1 MNRDRLKL
9 VSLFVFFILT
19 MSLLVKLYNKEREYI
34 RKEREYTQLLN
45 ESRQMLLEADLEKN
59 KVKQEALINER
70 SLRMK
75 ILEQEE
81 IIEVQREELKELEE
95 FRDILDTVKK
105 FSGKNMGE
113 REERVTALSV
123 YRASRETRLDWKVI
137 SALIMTESSY
147 RANIVSVDP
156 SYGLMQLKLPTANYM
171 ARKEG
176 AKQMSARELLDIQ
189 NNVEYGSKY
198 LLSQVIKFSSL
209 SEGIM
214 AYNFGPGKMMQL
226 KRGSKRKI
234 ESVYLKKV
242 KKYHKKID
250 TFLEEQRVSMN
261 LD

>member
-9 VSLFVFFILT
+9 VSLFIFFLLT
-19 MSLLVKLYNKEREYI
+19 MSLLVKLYNKEREHI
-34 RKEREYTQLLN
+34 RKEMEYTQLLN
-45 ESRQMLLEADLEKN
+45 ESRRMMLEVDLEKN
-59 KVKQEALINER
+59 QMRKELLINEKN
-70 SLRMK
+70 LRNK

-81 IIEVQREELKELEE
+81 IIKNQREELEELEE

-105 FSGKNMGE
+105 FSGRNMGKK
-113 REERVTALSV
+113 EERVTALSI
-123 YRASRETRLDWKVI
+123 YKASKETKLDWKVL

-171 ARKEG
+171 AGKVG
-176 AKQMSARELLDIQ
+176 TQKMSARELLDIQ

-209 SEGIM
+209 SDGIM
-214 AYNFGPGKMMQL
+214 AYNFGPGRMRQL
-226 KRGSKRKI
+226 KREKKKKF
-234 ESVYLKKV
+234 ESSYLKKI

-250 TFLEEQRVSMN
+250 SFLSEQRVSMN
-261 LD
+261 FD